1 MQSKEEDRKSQWKE
15 MLERHTEN
23 DKKMN
28 EEIRKQEKDF
38 KYLMNPDQVQKAMK
52 KKFSKAIKGK

>member
-1 MQSKEEDRKSQWKE
+1 
-15 MLERHTEN
+15 MLERHAEN

-38 KYLMNPDQVQKAMK
+38 KYLMNPDQVQKAVK
-52 KKFSKAIKGK
+52 KKIQKAIKGK

>member
-1 MQSKEEDRKSQWKE
+1 
-15 MLERHTEN
+15 MLETHCEN

-52 KKFSKAIKGK
+52 KKMLKAVKGKTTDLIQGLLDK